1 MVQNLVSPD
10 YYATLVQKHG
20 KAGADAILRKQGWRV
35 DVPEPDFTPVGA
47 TIASTVP
54 ESPTGGLG
62 GGTTVAD
69 DKNKTALPVSGLS
82 IAEAQQAAAQERAD
96 LANADVT
103 SQIQSQIGILEEARN
118 RLRDRRVGPSASEKW
133 LAIAAALG
141 QPTRTGAFGESLGNL
156 TQALGAQKAA
166 RREAEEKR
174 DLMLEKYGLD
184 VGTERLRLKQAAATQ
199 ADRTLKA
206 LIEANELSDVIDIGG
221 VASDRKT
228 GQPIVSPNPQAF
240 IDLEANPTPENYQA
254 MVKEYPRF
262 AKDFRAAYERGR
274 AKLGGGAR

>member
-1 MVQNLVSPD
+1 MGQYVSSEN
-10 YYATLVQKHG
+10 YAAIKRLYGAKEAERLAKQYDWQVTL
-20 KAGADAILRKQGWRV
+20 
-35 DVPEPDFTPVGA
+35 PEAELTPVGA
-47 TIASTVP
+47 PIAP
-54 ESPTGGLG
+54 ASPTGGLG

-82 IAEAQQAAAQERAD
+82 IAEAQQATAQKNAD

-103 SQIQSQIGILEEARN
+103 NQIQSQLSILEDARN

-141 QPTRTGAFGESLGNL
+141 QPTRTGSFGESLGNL

-199 ADRTLKA
+199 ADRTLRA
-206 LIEANELSDVIDIGG
+206 LIEANEPVRG
-221 VASDRKT
+221 VAVGDRLVNPYT
-228 GQPIVSPNPQAF
+228 NEEIQPPKGTKRSFQGRTYEFQGGDQYDQSNWKEVS
-240 IDLEANPTPENYQA
+240 
-254 MVKEYPRF
+254 
-262 AKDFRAAYERGR
+262 
-274 AKLGGGAR
+274 